1 MQKAASMART
11 LVLFLCASIS
21 STYPCQS
28 VRKSH
33 FLSPFC
39 QRLCALTNHQQWYC
53 GGRHSGWH
61 GNIFDNLL
69 ENFFP
74 LKWWA
79 NQVQETVS
87 HQLFLPLTNGRNH
100 FFQIWNKTGTNFY
113 EKNLSRLSPDCFRP
127 RGNRNYIKGTQSIPI
142 GGFKLVRFPTYFIFM
157 FVGKP
162 DWFKLGISEIGNW
175 KKLKF
180 PLKTKSACTSGNMGI

>member
-1 MQKAASMART
+1 M
-11 LVLFLCASIS
+11 
-21 STYPCQS
+21 
-28 VRKSH
+28 RK
-33 FLSPFC
+33 
-39 QRLCALTNHQQWYC
+39 R
-53 GGRHSGWH
+53 R
-61 GNIFDNLL
+61 NIFDNLL

-79 NQVQETVS
+79 NQVQETVL

-162 DWFKLGISEIGNW
+162 DWFKLAISEIGNW
-175 KKLKF
+175 KYYNVYKPKMEW
-180 PLKTKSACTSGNMGI
+180 KKSISWIGQTLLTVVQLSSQLSLDAHSSDWQTMSPSHLQRHQGYL